1 MNDMVGPTM
10 IKSDQLNSEDL
21 IYGPRTIHIRDT
33 NVLNQ
38 TQQPVSIFFDGD
50 DGKPWK
56 PCKTSC
62 KILRH
67 LWGSDSKKYI
77 GRSLTLYRD
86 EDVKFGGAKVGGIR
100 ISHMEGLT
108 GEVTLLLSESK
119 MSRKP
124 SIIKPLHISLGPDR
138 RPLEAAATEA
148 ANKGTDAFRAWYKDV
163 CSAEERAYLKPSIG
177 VYQDIATKA
186 DAAKTEGGE

>member
-1 MNDMVGPTM
+1 MNDMIGPTM
-10 IKSDQLNSEDL
+10 IKSDQLNSEDFL
-21 IYGPRTIHIRDT
+21 YGPRTIRIRDT

-38 TQQPVSIFFDGD
+38 TQQPVSIFFEGD

-138 RPLEAAATEA
+138 RPLENSAAEA
-148 ANKGTDAFRAWYKDV
+148 ANKGADAFRAWYKDA

-177 VYQDIATKA
+177 KYQDIATKA